1 MHSRTTTSAL
11 ALAGIALLLTSCG
24 SPSTPEEAAEQ
35 LMKEYGKAVSAGDK
49 NALLEIGCPG
59 ALKNMAHTD
68 FSEGE
73 KLPKYAFK
81 PSDEIEGSDTG
92 FEMEAESTKDG
103 EDDGTAYFEFE
114 KNSSDEWC
122 ISAAY

>member
-24 SPSTPEEAAEQ
+24 SPSTPEEAANDLIKKYE
-35 LMKEYGKAVSAGDK
+35 KAVNSGDK

-59 ALKNMAHTD
+59 SLSEMERTNY
-68 FSEGE
+68 SEGE
-73 KLPKYAFK
+73 DIPKHAFK
-81 PSDEIEGSDTG
+81 PSGEIEGTDSG
-92 FEMEAESTKDG
+92 FEMEAESTEDG
-103 EDDGTAYFEFE
+103 EDVGTAYFEFE